1 MFITSILL
9 TSIIYFFNVLRLE
22 DQAVTMND
30 DLILKNYILVYICF
44 LKPDKIIFNY
54 LVLEVLL

>member
-54 LVLEVLL
+54 PVLEVLL